1 MIRFVLFAA
10 VFVLASLSS
19 PGARAEVDSRRA
31 LEQVKTYLA
40 QLDTAKA
47 RFIQTAPDGTQQVGT
62 FYLNRPG
69 RLRFEYDDPVGDFV
83 VADGA
88 FLYFYDADLKQ
99 TSNAPIGQTL
109 ADFLLR
115 KDISLAGDV
124 KVMGV
129 QETGGLLQVLLT
141 QAADPAAG
149 SLTLGFRSEPFALKK
164 WRVVD
169 AQGQITEVE
178 LFDVRTG
185 LALPATLFV
194 YRDPAHPKGKFNE

>member
-1 MIRFVLFAA
+1 MIRFAVLFVALMA
-10 VFVLASLSS
+10 LLSPTS
-19 PGARAEVDSRRA
+19 ARAELDQ
-31 LEQVKTYLA
+31 QVMLA
-40 QLDTAKA
+40 QVQDYLQHLSTAKA

-69 RLRFEYDDPVGDFV
+69 RLRFEYDAPVTDFV
-83 VADGA
+83 VADGT
-88 FLYFYDADLKQ
+88 FLYFYDGDLKQ

-115 KDISLAGDV
+115 KNVNLNGDIKVAGV
-124 KVMGV
+124 STG
-129 QETGGLLQVLLT
+129 GGLLQILLT

-149 SLTLGFRSEPFALKK
+149 SLTLGFKGDPFSLKK

-185 LALPATLFV
+185 LALPASLFV
-194 YRDPAHPKGKFNE
+194 YRDPEHPKGKFNQ